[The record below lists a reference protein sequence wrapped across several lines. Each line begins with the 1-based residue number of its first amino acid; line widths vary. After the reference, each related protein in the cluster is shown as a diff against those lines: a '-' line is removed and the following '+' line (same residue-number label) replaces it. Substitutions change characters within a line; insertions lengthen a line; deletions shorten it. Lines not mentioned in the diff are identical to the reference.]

1 MAPRR
6 ATPPLGGPLGVD
18 LAAPWPRPWS
28 LRKLPTL
35 GRDARVADA
44 RAPSRPRHDD
54 RRRGARR
61 HPRASGSDRPGGGI
75 FVYDKE
81 GYASRIFSRACAR
94 AMVGN
99 TPRLTGA
106 ARVVNFPDHGRLAQL
121 AERWPHMPEVTGSS
135 PVSSTTQPHVSAT
148 PDKPQRRFPTR
159 CALRLCGGDRHCA
172 WRAAKPLGGRPAR
185 PRCCSGRTR
194 RGSDG
199 RYAAV
204 ATRHSEISVGTTP
217 TCGVPFACAYSA
229 HLEVPTYWTHM
240 PGVTGS
246 SPVSSTIN
254 HHDVIARELE

>member
-1 MAPRR
+1 MAQTVCLCGSFRHWAEMLEWPTPELRR
-6 ATPPLGGPLGVD
+6 GPVTMTGD
-18 LAAPWPRPWS
+18 E
-28 LRKLPTL
+28 
-35 GRDARVADA
+35 A
-44 RAPSRPRHDD
+44 RAAILAHLD
-54 RRRGARR
+54 RID
-61 HPRASGSDRPGGGI
+61 RAERI

-148 PDKPQRRFPTR
+148 PDKPPRRFPTR